1 MFRTAPVVLLR
12 KGDTGPL
19 SILLSGK
26 EPDMK
31 TYDRLYIYGEWVEGS
46 SDRVL
51 EDVCPID
58 GSILY
63 SYRAAGKADVDRAYE
78 AAKKAQPAWAATA
91 PAEKAA
97 LLEKLADAIEEMRD
111 EAADLLT
118 CEGGSTAAKVGFEI
132 STCISFCKQAMNYPY
147 MMRGE
152 TIPSD
157 IPGKQNFV
165 FKSPKGVIG
174 VIAPW
179 NVPLVL
185 AMRSVV
191 PAVATGNTVVLKPA
205 SDTPGTA
212 FLIGKFFER
221 AGFPKGVYNA
231 VAGRGSEIGDYF
243 VEHRIPDAISF
254 TGSTEV
260 GQHIGAT
267 AGKMIKDVSLELGGN
282 NVMLVLRDADLG
294 KAARAAVF
302 GAFFNQGQ
310 VCMALNRII
319 VEESVYD
326 AFAKILVEA
335 VRQIKVGDP
344 HDPDVFLGPVI
355 SRTQVE
361 RIEEFIRGTLD
372 AGATVALEGRTE
384 GNYVFPWVF
393 TDCTNDMPACRN
405 EVFGPVVC
413 LIRAK
418 DEEEAL
424 AIANDTEYG
433 LSGSVFTEDLFH
445 GMEVAKRIVTGMVHV
460 NDQSINDEPHVMF
473 GGEKMSGIGRFNN
486 HWVIDKFTTDKWI
499 SVQTNPR
506 F

>member
-1 MFRTAPVVLLR
+1 MIA
-12 KGDTGPL
+12 
-19 SILLSGK
+19 
-26 EPDMK
+26 
-31 TYDRLYIYGEWVEGS
+31 YDKLYIDGEWAEGT
-46 SDRVL
+46 SDKVM
-51 EDVCPID
+51 EDICPMD
-58 GSILY
+58 NSVLY
-63 SYRAAGKADVDRAYE
+63 SYRAASKADVDRAYA
-78 AAKKAQPAWAATA
+78 AAKRAQPAWAATP

-97 LLEKLADAIEEMRD
+97 LLENLAYAIEEMSD

-132 STCISFCKQAMNYPY
+132 STCISFCKQAMGFPY

-191 PAVATGNTVVLKPA
+191 PAIATGNTVVLKPA

-212 FLIGKFFER
+212 FLIGKFFEK

-231 VAGRGSEIGDYF
+231 IAGRGSEIGDYF
-243 VEHRIPDAISF
+243 VEHTVPDAISF

-260 GQHIGAT
+260 GQRIGST
-267 AGKMIKDVSLELGGN
+267 AGSMIKDVSLELGGN
-282 NVMLVLRDADLG
+282 NVMLVLKDADLG

-319 VEESVYD
+319 VDESVYD
-326 AFAKILVEA
+326 AFKTQFVDA
-335 VRQIKVGDP
+335 VKQIKVGDP

-355 SRTQVE
+355 SRTQVD
-361 RIEEFIRGTLD
+361 RIEGFIKETIE
-372 AGATVALEGRTE
+372 AGATVALEGHTE
-384 GNYVFPWVF
+384 GNYVYPWVF
-393 TDCTNDMPACRN
+393 ADCTNDMPACCN

-413 LIRAK
+413 LIKAK

-445 GMEVAKRIVTGMVHV
+445 GMEVARRIATGMVHV

-473 GGEKMSGIGRFNN
+473 GGEKMSGVGRFNN

-499 SVQTNPR
+499 SVQTDPR